1 MHGLICL
8 NEITSPQLKM
18 LVAPLR
24 SAHQMGQQQLLLEPF
39 IGILE
44 CLRKQPFSLSVR
56 CASNPIILNGIAYL
70 LGLSFLVLEKYDE
83 AEEVIKLSLIH
94 ISEPTRP
101 Y

>member
-18 LVAPLR
+18 LVAPRR

-44 CLRKQPFSLSVR
+44 SLEEAAILFKR
-56 CASNPIILNGIAYL
+56 AMRLHPIILNGIAL
-70 LGLSFLVLEKYDE
+70 PVGFEFFGSGK
-83 AEEVIKLSLIH
+83 I
-94 ISEPTRP
+94 R
-101 Y
+101 

>member
-44 CLRKQPFSLSVR
+44 SLRKAAILFKRAMRLH
-56 CASNPIILNGIAYL
+56 PIILNGIAL
-70 LGLSFLVLEKYDE
+70 PVGFEFFGSGK
-83 AEEVIKLSLIH
+83 I
-94 ISEPTRP
+94 R
-101 Y
+101 

>member
-24 SAHQMGQQQLLLEPF
+24 SDHQMGQQQLLLEPF

-44 CLRKQPFSLSVR
+44 SLRKQPFSLSVR
-56 CASNPIILNGIAYL
+56 CASNPIILNGI
-70 LGLSFLVLEKYDE
+70 VLPVGFEFFGSEK
-83 AEEVIKLSLIH
+83 I
-94 ISEPTRP
+94 R
-101 Y
+101 